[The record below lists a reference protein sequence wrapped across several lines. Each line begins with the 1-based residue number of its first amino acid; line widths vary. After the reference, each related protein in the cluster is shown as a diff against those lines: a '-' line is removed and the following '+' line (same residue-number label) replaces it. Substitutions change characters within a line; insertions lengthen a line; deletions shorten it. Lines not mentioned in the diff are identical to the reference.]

1 MRKTIKDFK
10 GVIPAA
16 ISVFDRDENLDEQG
30 TRAYIRYMMSYGIGG
45 LYITGSTGESFLMD
59 SEERKRQVEVVMDEV
74 GDRLPV
80 VVHIGAMSTRE
91 SIALAEHA
99 QSVGAAGI
107 SSVPP
112 FYFRYTQDQI
122 YGYYRDIA
130 ASTDLPLIVYN
141 VPLAGLLTV
150 DMIRRLS
157 EIENVKGVKYTGTAL
172 YEVTQIRDACKED
185 FRIYGGCDEMGSS
198 NIALGVDGIIGTF
211 YNCFQDLY
219 LKIWDAVKRSDVKEA
234 AELQRKALHVIGIGV
249 ESGSMMACAK
259 LWLRAAGVPAG
270 YARRP
275 FTNFDE
281 AEGERLIT
289 RLIETDEKDGTGL
302 DIVRK
307 IKENRK

>member
-1 MRKTIKDFK
+1 MGKTIKDFK

-30 TRAYIRYMMSYGIGG
+30 TRAYIRHMLSYGIGG
-45 LYITGSTGESFLMD
+45 LYITGSTGESFLMN

-99 QSVGAAGI
+99 RFVGAAGI

-172 YEVTQIRDACKED
+172 YEVTQIRDTCKED
-185 FRIYGGCDEMGSS
+185 FQIYGGCDEMGSS

-219 LKIWDAVKRSDVKEA
+219 LKIWEAVKRSDVKEA

-249 ESGSMMACAK
+249 AIS
-259 LWLRAAGVPAG
+259 R
-270 YARRP
+270 
-275 FTNFDE
+275 
-281 AEGERLIT
+281 
-289 RLIETDEKDGTGL
+289 
-302 DIVRK
+302 
-307 IKENRK
+307 